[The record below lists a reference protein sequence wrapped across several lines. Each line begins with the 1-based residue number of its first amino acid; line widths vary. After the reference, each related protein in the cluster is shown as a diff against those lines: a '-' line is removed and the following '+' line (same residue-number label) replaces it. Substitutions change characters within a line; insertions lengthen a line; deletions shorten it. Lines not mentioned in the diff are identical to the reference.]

1 MLSRFSLA
9 GFGYFLSVIF
19 LIVAAIWTNPDRP
32 LQFIDPH
39 AFFIVVI
46 GTTIIAIIAVPF
58 EYIKQFFKMIRVIG
72 RKHHDDKLDLIATMV
87 ELAEKVR
94 IDMGRAKEVLPK
106 VRDPFLRDAIGILTE
121 GFSEEEMEQILQ
133 RRIEVQKER
142 ENSDAKMFKN
152 LGKYPPATGLIGTVM
167 GMIALLATLG
177 KEGAEAQVGPAMSV
191 ALAATL
197 YGVILANLIILPV
210 ADNLLFRT
218 QKQIASREMILEGIL
233 MIKRK
238 MNPVIVREILLSH
251 CSPTLREKWNSR
263 GPSAQSD
270 VA

>member
-1 MLSRFSLA
+1 MNRFSLA
-9 GFGYFLSVIF
+9 GFGYLMAVIF
-19 LIVAAIWTNPDRP
+19 LVVAAVWTNPDQP
-32 LQFIDPH
+32 LQFFDPH
-39 AFFIVVI
+39 ALFIVVV
-46 GTTIIAIIAVPF
+46 GTAVIAIIAVPF
-58 EYIKQFFKMIRVIG
+58 EYIKQFFKMIRVVG
-72 RKHHDDKLDLIATMV
+72 RKHHEDKLELIATMV

-94 IDMGRAKEVLPK
+94 VDIGRAKDILPK
-106 VRDPFLRDAIGILTE
+106 VKDPFLRDAIDILIE
-121 GFSEEEMEQILQ
+121 GFSEDEMEQILQ

-177 KEGAEAQVGPAMSV
+177 KEGAEARVGPAMSV

-197 YGVILANLIILPV
+197 YGVILANLVILPV

-218 QKQIASREMILEGIL
+218 QKQVASREMILEGIL

-251 CSPTLREKWNSR
+251 CSPSLREKWSNR
-263 GPSAQSD
+263 GSAIHTE
-270 VA
+270 AA